1 MKTFE
6 LITDSIKATFLVVF
20 VLPFI
25 LLVLITDCGAAP
37 KNCEQLAWE
46 DAGQAMANV
55 QYQLHETLEWD
66 KYVNCTITNGCANAP
81 LLYSVNSGLTSGPYS
96 DTHYRGLSPR
106 QAYDKA
112 MTLCQN
118 I

>member
-6 LITDSIKATFLVVF
+6 LISDSIKATFLVIF

-25 LLVLITDCGAAP
+25 LLVLVTGCSTTP
-37 KNCEQLAWE
+37 KNCQQAAWE

-55 QYQLHETLEWD
+55 QYQLKEQLEWD

-112 MTLCQN
+112 MLLCGK
-118 I
+118 

>member
-6 LITDSIKATFLVVF
+6 LITDSIKATFLVIF

-25 LLVLITDCGAAP
+25 LLVLVTGCSTTP
-37 KNCEQLAWE
+37 KPCQQAAWE

-81 LLYSVNSGLTSGPYS
+81 LLSQVITGLTSGPYS
-96 DTHYRGLSPR
+96 DTHYRGLSSR

-112 MTLCQN
+112 MLLCVQ
-118 I
+118 